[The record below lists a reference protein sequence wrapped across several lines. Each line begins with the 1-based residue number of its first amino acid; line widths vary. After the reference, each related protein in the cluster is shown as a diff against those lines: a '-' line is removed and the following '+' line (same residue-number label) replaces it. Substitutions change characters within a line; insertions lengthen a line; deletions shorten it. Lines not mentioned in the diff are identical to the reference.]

1 MEPPP
6 LLETLLNPDGTETVQ
21 PLKAIK
27 DKLGVGN
34 GPLAEVKRF
43 IPPIGQ
49 VIALAVLGF
58 MLFILVEIVYFT
70 QVPDALGTG
79 TGSDSD
85 STGTGSDG
93 GLLGGHGGGLFGGL
107 LGGGGDNDDNSRN
120 YNNYNYY
127 QNNV

>member
-1 MEPPP
+1 MMEPPP

-49 VIALAVLGF
+49 
-58 MLFILVEIVYFT
+58 
-70 QVPDALGTG
+70 
-79 TGSDSD
+79 GSHS
-85 STGTGSDG
+85 
-93 GLLGGHGGGLFGGL
+93 LGGHSHAIFTCGKEAL
-107 LGGGGDNDDNSRN
+107 LRTQEMSF
-120 YNNYNYY
+120 
-127 QNNV
+127 

>member
-1 MEPPP
+1 MMEPPP

-49 VIALAVLGF
+49 
-58 MLFILVEIVYFT
+58 
-70 QVPDALGTG
+70 
-79 TGSDSD
+79 GSHS
-85 STGTGSDG
+85 
-93 GLLGGHGGGLFGGL
+93 LGGHGHAIFTCGKEAL
-107 LGGGGDNDDNSRN
+107 LRTQEMSF
-120 YNNYNYY
+120 
-127 QNNV
+127 

>member
-49 VIALAVLGF
+49 
-58 MLFILVEIVYFT
+58 
-70 QVPDALGTG
+70 
-79 TGSDSD
+79 GSHS
-85 STGTGSDG
+85 
-93 GLLGGHGGGLFGGL
+93 LGGHCHAIFTCGCTAGSLPFLFG
-107 LGGGGDNDDNSRN
+107 
-120 YNNYNYY
+120 
-127 QNNV
+127 QNPGYVKVTAEPPIDR